1 MAKSPISNKV
11 HVASREHVIPIP
23 LALQLPPKL
32 SPSLSRFPDRTKRAP
47 APNLRLLASPTSPQL
62 KSSPTMP
69 TKTPLS
75 PLRLIFT
82 GSTYEVESSESEH
95 NESLVLED
103 DSFRQKK
110 PPSVTSSR
118 RKVAKFVRKTHLV
131 PVDQLS
137 MIDESLTRAPS
148 RAVLKDLPAPPP
160 QNLPPH
166 EFIRDSKL
174 ATIYSECGKS
184 APPSNLEN
192 VLATQAL
199 MKIRAESQIQPEQSD
214 TAEKIGRLLGET
226 NSGQSATSTS
236 VSSATLANSDSLRPR
251 TSMVGPTATA
261 RLPHSQPFHHDLH
274 LGLEDH
280 LCIGKRTFSDES
292 HVSSVSLFSSV
303 GDFLVTRAGVA
314 SPAQPRDNRIA
325 SHIDRYLLTVSSK
338 QGSVRSQKSGTSVF
352 SWGQSINLSGNE
364 DGDHLID
371 EDSYE
376 EASGVLAQAD
386 QLFEPPGEDNNGAGK
401 SFDFPNDN
409 RNVTNSKE
417 ARERASALASRLR
430 LSNSHYSV
438 MAPNGQIEIP
448 DLDALDLKRYSSNAK
463 SDSTIEPLGVP
474 TRDARAHVRK
484 MYGESL
490 DSDSD
495 ALFNSQ
501 FHKLNTQPAESK
513 DSANSEKTSS
523 LHVSQTKHSQ
533 SSAPVPAINMV
544 PAAPSPFGSFS
555 SVPVSKSVGNDLA
568 RSTNLSAKSP
578 VRHSRHRSMCN
589 IDFSADTPGPSTHAR
604 SRSTYDFVKESFEAD
619 LKSQNVKNKPTVTS
633 LPRDSLHNDLDFAL
647 IKVAEPPKKVEY
659 AVDFKEKSSG
669 DILSTANSPYY
680 KNGGA
685 SECSSTYRTAASDLL
700 SYFSG
705 NSGKETASTAPTDN
719 NDSDSVVIDLTSEKY
734 NVCMIKRNDTT
745 LSYRSVIEKTK
756 EGKEVE
762 VILVEEDEQANLTH
776 QDADFDDSRDD
787 LLEIYSQYR
796 SSWVDR
802 SNSVRSTTS
811 TASNASSTASW
822 NMGSESTFNVKHTI
836 SNRLNLSP
844 RKPIQPIQPLRSL
857 LRQQRIQ
864 SYKQTPKSNRLQSM
878 PLPETKEATYFDYST
893 GDNYNFSTFMKLRA
907 G

>member
-1 MAKSPISNKV
+1 M
-11 HVASREHVIPIP
+11 E
-23 LALQLPPKL
+23 
-32 SPSLSRFPDRTKRAP
+32 
-47 APNLRLLASPTSPQL
+47 
-62 KSSPTMP
+62 
-69 TKTPLS
+69 
-75 PLRLIFT
+75 
-82 GSTYEVESSESEH
+82 ESSESEH

-148 RAVLKDLPAPPP
+148 RAVLKELPAPPRL
-160 QNLPPH
+160 NLVPH
-166 EFIRDSKL
+166 EFVRDSKL
-174 ATIYSECGKS
+174 ATIYSECGET
-184 APPSNLEN
+184 APPSKLEN
-192 VLATQAL
+192 ALATQAL
-199 MKIRAESQIQPEQSD
+199 MKIRAEGQIRSEQPDS
-214 TAEKIGRLLGET
+214 AEKIERLLGEA
-226 NSGQSATSTS
+226 NSAG
-236 VSSATLANSDSLRPR
+236 SSAPVDTADFHRPQPP
-251 TSMVGPTATA
+251 VVAPTATS

-303 GDFLVTRAGVA
+303 GDFLVSRAGVA
-314 SPAQPRDNRIA
+314 SPTQPRDNRIA

-338 QGSVRSQKSGTSVF
+338 QGSVRSQKSASSVF
-352 SWGQSINLSGNE
+352 SWSQSINLSGKDDDE
-364 DGDHLID
+364 HLID
-371 EDSYE
+371 ENSYE

-386 QLFEPPGEDNNGAGK
+386 KLFEAPGEDNNGAGK
-401 SFDFPNDN
+401 NFDFPNNN
-409 RNVTNSKE
+409 RNITNSKE
-417 ARERASALASRLR
+417 AHERAVASASRIR

-438 MAPNGQIEIP
+438 IAPNGQIEIP
-448 DLDALDLKRYSSNAK
+448 DLDALDLERYTSNTK
-463 SDSTIEPLGVP
+463 SESTIEPLGIP

-484 MYGESL
+484 MYGDSL

-501 FHKLNTQPAESK
+501 FHKLNTQPAGNK
-513 DSANSEKTSS
+513 VTATSERTSS
-523 LHVSQTKHSQ
+523 VHKPQTKQ
-533 SSAPVPAINMV
+533 LSAPSAAPDLVVNVV
-544 PAAPSPFGSFS
+544 PAAPTPFGSFS
-555 SVPVSKSVGNDLA
+555 SVPVSKSVGNDLS

-589 IDFSADTPGPSTHAR
+589 IDFSADAPGPTTHAR

-619 LKSQNVKNKPTVTS
+619 LKSQKNMPVDPA
-633 LPRDSLHNDLDFAL
+633 LPRDSLYNDLEFAL

-659 AVDFKEKSSG
+659 AVDFKDK
-669 DILSTANSPYY
+669 STADFLSSAKTPYY
-680 KNGGA
+680 KRGGA

-705 NSGKETASTAPTDN
+705 HSGKETASTAPTDN
-719 NDSDSVVIDLTSEKY
+719 NDTDSVVIDLTSEKY
-734 NVCMIKRNDTT
+734 NVCMVKRKDTT
-745 LSYRSVIEKTK
+745 LSYRSVIEKNK
-756 EGKEVE
+756 EGEEVE
-762 VILVEEDEQANLTH
+762 VILVEEDEQANLDNK
-776 QDADFDDSRDD
+776 DADIDDSRDD

-811 TASNASSTASW
+811 TASNTSSTASW

-836 SNRLNLSP
+836 STRLNLSP

-857 LRQQRIQ
+857 LRQQRTQ
-864 SYKQTPKSNRLQSM
+864 AYKQTPKSNRLSM
-878 PLPETKEATYFDYST
+878 PLAEAKETTYFDYST